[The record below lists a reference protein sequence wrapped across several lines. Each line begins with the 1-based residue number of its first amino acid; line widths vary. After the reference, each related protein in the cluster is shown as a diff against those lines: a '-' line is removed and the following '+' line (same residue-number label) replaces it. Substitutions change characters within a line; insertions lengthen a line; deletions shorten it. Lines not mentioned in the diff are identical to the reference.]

1 MHHLIRLSLAVV
13 SFPIVYLVAEGA
25 GTPAS
30 DMAHG
35 ARHYLGALTPGER
48 QRSSFGMQDEER
60 LNWHYIPR
68 ERKGVPFGEMT
79 PAQRKL
85 GHALLASGLSRRGYV
100 QASEIMFLEQ
110 ILREKEGGAAHRDAD
125 AYFFSVFGDATTSGT
140 WGWRLEGHHL
150 SVNFTIREGKV
161 VSSTPLFFGANP
173 GRVLQ
178 GGNAHM
184 ETLAQE
190 EALARRLVQ
199 LFEGVKRSR
208 VIIDVEAPADILTKG
223 LRKASMGDPEG
234 VSMSEMNPRQKDV
247 LTDLLHLYAH
257 RVRPELAQQKL
268 QQARQGGEAGLYF
281 AWAGGTAR
289 GQPHY
294 YRIQGP
300 GFVIEYDNTQNNAN
314 HIHTVWRSFEGDFG
328 LDALKKHYAL
338 SHGFQA
344 RK

>member
-1 MHHLIRLSLAVV
+1 MHHSIRILLAVV
-13 SFPIVYLVAEGA
+13 CFSILYLVAEGSE
-25 GTPAS
+25 TPAS
-30 DMAHG
+30 YMAQG
-35 ARHYLGALTPGER
+35 ARHFLGALTSADR
-48 QRSSFGMQDEER
+48 QRSTFDMQAEER

-79 PAQRKL
+79 PPQRKL
-85 GHALLASGLSRRGYV
+85 GHALLASGLSRRGYI
-100 QASEIMFLEQ
+100 QATEIMFLEQ

-125 AYFFSVFGDATTSGT
+125 AYFFSVFGDVTPSGT
-140 WGWRLEGHHL
+140 WGWRVEGHHL
-150 SVNFTIREGKV
+150 SLNFTIREGKV
-161 VSSTPLFFGANP
+161 ISSTPLFFGANP

-178 GGNAHM
+178 GGSAHM
-184 ETLAQE
+184 EPLAQE

-199 LFEGVKRSR
+199 LFEGAKRSR
-208 VIIDVEAPADILTKG
+208 VIIDIEAPTDILTKG

-234 VSMSEMNPRQKDV
+234 VPMSAMSQRQQEV
-247 LTDLLHLYAH
+247 LTDLLHVYAH

-268 QQARQGGEAGLYF
+268 QEVRRGGEEGLYF

-294 YRIQGP
+294 YRIQGS

-328 LDALKKHYAL
+328 QDALQKHYAL
-338 SHGFQA
+338 SHGFQIQ
-344 RK
+344 R